1 MYSIIEGRLHSNH
14 LDLRFNPCRGD
25 AGKPPQYGPCKEAVD
40 LAEREAV
47 LAKKKQEL
55 AELKVAL
62 EKVRF

>member
-14 LDLRFNPCRGD
+14 LDLRSTCRGD
-25 AGKPPQYGPCKEAVD
+25 AGKPPQYGPCKEAVE